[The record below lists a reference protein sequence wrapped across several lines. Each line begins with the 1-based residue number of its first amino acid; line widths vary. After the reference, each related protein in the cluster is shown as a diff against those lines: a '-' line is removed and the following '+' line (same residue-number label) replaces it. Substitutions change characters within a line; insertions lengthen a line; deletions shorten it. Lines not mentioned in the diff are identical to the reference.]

1 MNKYNHYQKIICLGD
16 ESRYLFIRELFPE
29 NIRSHVTYDELCNND
44 VFITYNEKN
53 DFEKL
58 SEENKIMISLNSIS
72 ISKLIYIPVDI
83 FNIRNEEKHIDK
95 LLMFNSFPYGKLN
108 IIEDL
113 KYVMDN
119 NDTSEVLG
127 VLYREERNFSST
139 DLSSEEESIIEAM
152 RKYAKRGIKTIIH
165 KPGDYGEDIFEI
177 SPDFIRMFKDS
188 YKSKYFK
195 VKERFIERYEREYD
209 FNIKDYFNMF
219 TILDPEKYQRFDDI
233 FSFDQVRNSNDIW
246 KTFMFNYEKKYM
258 DGEFGVLNQL
268 RDLYVEFIKDVFVWN
283 LDEDLSKLNETILE
297 AYNEHFGQEK
307 VLKTPDS
314 ELEYIKLLNCEEGN
328 SLDVIFKN
336 KLKSFAESKLKIILH
351 KYIDKRLNNSIK
363 LKMEDKN
370 YEDN

>member
-1 MNKYNHYQKIICLGD
+1 MDKYNYYQKIICLGD

-29 NIRSHVTYDELCNND
+29 DIRSHVTYDELCNND

-58 SEENKIMISLNSIS
+58 PEENKIMISLNSIS

-119 NDTSEVLG
+119 HEASEVLG

-139 DLSSEEESIIEAM
+139 DLSSEEESISDA
-152 RKYAKRGIKTIIH
+152 KHNYAKRGIKTIVH
-165 KPGDYGEDIFEI
+165 EPGDYSEDIFEI
-177 SPDFIRMFKDS
+177 NPDFIRMFKDS
-188 YKSKYFK
+188 YKNKYSK
-195 VKERFIERYEREYD
+195 VKDRFNERYEREYD
-209 FNIKDYFNMF
+209 FNIKGYFNMF
-219 TILDPEKYQRFDDI
+219 TILDPEKYRKFDDI
-233 FSFDQVRNSNDIW
+233 FGFDKVKNSNDIW
-246 KTFMFNYEKKYM
+246 KTLMFNYKKKYM
-258 DGEFGVLNQL
+258 DGECGVFNQIK
-268 RDLYVEFIKDVFVWN
+268 DLYIEFIRDVCVWN

-328 SLDVIFKN
+328 CLEVIFKN
-336 KLKSFAESKLKIILH
+336 KLKSFQDGKLKIILH
-351 KYIDKRLNNSIK
+351 KYIDKRLNNSIT
-363 LKMEDKN
+363 LKMEDKKH
-370 YEDN
+370 EDN